1 MFMSNIYLLLLL
13 LGLSFLI
20 ILALEKSGKIK
31 VERHFIL
38 LIFRTEKG
46 KRFIS
51 KLAKYRGF
59 WKLFGYLGIIVGF
72 IGMILVIYSLLLTL
86 HSKYI
91 IGVNMV
97 GVKAVIPGVTIP
109 FWYGII
115 GLITVLVV
123 HEFAHGILA
132 KSEGISLKSL
142 GIVSLSIIP
151 IGAFVEP
158 NEDEMKSKS
167 RGSRLRVYSAGSF
180 ANIILAILALG
191 GLTLLSGIIFDYSKV
206 QISEVSDSSPA
217 SEYLEVGM
225 VIERING
232 NSVTSLDEFFEIMTG
247 IKPNDSV
254 QIYTD
259 SGVFSIIATKREDDS
274 SRGFIGVVVT
284 NSLEKGITNI
294 FGKSLP
300 LVLYFSLYWIFFLNQ
315 GIGLINLA
323 PIHLGIAATDGH
335 HMLKEIFSGVIKE
348 KDAEKLSYFVSSI
361 TLLAILFTII
371 DIRKGLF

>member
-1 MFMSNIYLLLLL
+1 MFNIYLLLLL

-51 KLAKYRGF
+51 KLAKYRRF
-59 WKLFGYLGIIVGF
+59 WKLFGYLGIAVGF

-167 RGSRLRVYSAGSF
+167 SGARLRVYSVGSF

-217 SEYLEVGM
+217 AEYLEVGM
-225 VIERING
+225 VIERVNG
-232 NSVTSLDEFFEIMTG
+232 NSVTSLDEFFEIMKE
-247 IKPNDSV
+247 IKPSDSV

-259 SGVFSIIATKREDDS
+259 SGVFSIIATTRDDDS

-284 NSLEKGITNI
+284 NSLEKNITNI
-294 FGKSLP
+294 FGKSLS

-371 DIRKGLF
+371 DIRNGLF

>member
-1 MFMSNIYLLLLL
+1 MSNIYLLLLL

-284 NSLEKGITNI
+284 NSLEKDITNI